1 MAGASRLAAVTAQT
15 GLLDPTARQRHGPS
29 IDIGLVVGAG
39 ETETLAIAAA
49 GTRAVA
55 AHLAEATH
63 GTRRRRLLGP
73 AVERQAGPVDGS
85 CEARMGFR
93 ERRSGEAIRRHVGP
107 GGRVEVHD
115 GDGPGEGRG
124 RDGRREA
131 ERGRRLGL
139 GAVVMRGEEVRR
151 SEEAGGGG
159 FEPRAEKLGM

>member
-1 MAGASRLAAVTAQT
+1 MAGASCFAAMAAET
-15 GLLDPTARQRHGPS
+15 GLLDPTARQRHGPG
-29 IDIGLVVGAG
+29 IDIGIVVGAG
-39 ETETLAIAAA
+39 EAEALAIAAA

-63 GTRRRRLLGP
+63 GARRRRLLGP
-73 AVERQAGPVDGS
+73 AVERQAGPVGGI
-85 CEARMGFR
+85 CEARVRMGFR

-139 GAVVMRGEEVRR
+139 GAVAMRGEEVRR
-151 SEEAGGGG
+151 RSEEA
-159 FEPRAEKLGM
+159 